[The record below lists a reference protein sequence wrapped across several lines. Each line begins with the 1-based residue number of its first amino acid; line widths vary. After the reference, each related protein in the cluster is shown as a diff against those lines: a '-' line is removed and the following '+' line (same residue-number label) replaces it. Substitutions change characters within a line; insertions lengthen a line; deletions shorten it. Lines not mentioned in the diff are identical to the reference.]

1 MVFQPGSDQYP
12 GIGSTAQLL
21 RAYAALE
28 AAGAY
33 DTAVAVNTVGMSRV
47 TLWGE
52 YTRGAANGAVD
63 LLIEISPWQAVNAP
77 GGAVSEW
84 YPMGMLELDGVA
96 AGVDATNLIQRG
108 IITYTSIDA
117 TRDSFTIDLSLPSY
131 IERIRVSVRESGVVG
146 TPGSFGLYATL
157 SIVEGPDDGLM
168 LTSQS
173 EVTAVVSPNPLP
185 ISSEG
190 ITISQTPTVTAGA
203 YAANDAVGGLLT
215 FANAARESGGGGVV
229 KDVIILD
236 DAGQDAAMELWLF
249 NATFV
254 AMADNALWAP
264 SEADLRKLVAIIS
277 TTDGAWFAA
286 GTPSAARVEVSQR
299 YDLAGTSLFGQLVT
313 RGTPTFAATD
323 DISVVLGLLQD

>member
-52 YTRGAANGAVD
+52 YTRGAAGGAVD
-63 LLIEISPWQAVNAP
+63 LLLEVSPWQAVNAP
-77 GGAVSEW
+77 AGAVSEW
-84 YPMGMLELDGVA
+84 YPMGMLELEGVA

-131 IERIRVSVRESGVVG
+131 IERIRISARESGVVG

-168 LTSQS
+168 LTSQGEIGS
-173 EVTAVVSPNPLP
+173 VDSWRVTAVKDEAVND
-185 ISSEG
+185 SSKDMLTCPADTEYQILFIYIRMTSDAAAGVREMG
-190 ITISQTPTVTAGA
+190 IEIIDVDTDETFEIRCGA
-203 YAANDAVGGLLT
+203 TQAASLTRLYSFGASLADMLGFRGAAAANWLMTPIPSGL
-215 FANAARESGGGGVV
+215 
-229 KDVIILD
+229 ILKTGD
-236 DAGQDAAMELWLF
+236 I
-249 NATFV
+249 
-254 AMADNALWAP
+254 
-264 SEADLRKLVAIIS
+264 LRV
-277 TTDGAWFAA
+277 
-286 GTPSAARVEVSQR
+286 R
-299 YDLAGTSLFGQLVT
+299 DLAAIAIAADDMSVYVQYAT
-313 RGTPTFAATD
+313 RST
-323 DISVVLGLLQD
+323 L